1 MGRGQPTVPLE
12 NPPERRTAEPVVTL
26 DPPPR
31 DLLIGAVIRDQYRL
45 VARIGE
51 GGMGVIYRAERIQN
65 GEVLA
70 IKLLHPDLGMT
81 GNLAKRFE
89 REVESISRLSH
100 PNIVKVVET
109 GRMDSGA
116 LFLVME
122 LLDGESLA
130 DMLAT
135 RATLS
140 VDRAV
145 TILSQVLSALDH
157 AHGVGIIHRDLKPE
171 NITLLRKPKERVK
184 VLDFGV
190 AKIRDES
197 TESEMIKLTKAGI
210 VLGTPAYMSPEQA
223 SGFDVDHRSDLY
235 SCGVLLFEM
244 ITGVK
249 PFVSESM
256 MELMNMH
263 ASAPAPTPRS
273 VSPTAGIPPAL
284 EAIVMHALK
293 KDPAERFQSAA
304 AFLGAL
310 NQFAEARA
318 RQRMLRLLKIGIAAV
333 AGMCAVGALMLA
345 LRKPAP
351 PPALVPAITNDD
363 RVDRYLAQLSDG
375 ATCGERREALAQ
387 LSELGGQRALDGLR
401 AARTKGFAK
410 LRHCVTRRQ
419 LDEAIRVVGSR

>member
-1 MGRGQPTVPLE
+1 LE
-12 NPPERRTAEPVVTL
+12 HPPERRVADPVVTL

-31 DLLIGAVIRDQYRL
+31 DLLVGAVIRNQYRL
-45 VARIGE
+45 VERIGE
-51 GGMGVIYRAERIQN
+51 GGMGVIYRAERVGT
-65 GEVLA
+65 GEALA
-70 IKLLHPDLGMT
+70 IKLLHPDLGVA

-89 REVESISRLSH
+89 REAESVSRLSH

-122 LLDGESLA
+122 LLDGVSLA
-130 DMLAT
+130 DVLADH
-135 RATLS
+135 ATFP

-145 TILSQVLSALDH
+145 AILSQVLSALDH

-171 NITLLRKPKERVK
+171 NITLLRKPKDRVK

-223 SGFDVDHRSDLY
+223 SGFEVDHRSDLY
-235 SCGVLLFEM
+235 TCGVLLFEM
-244 ITGVK
+244 LTGVK
-249 PFVSESM
+249 PFVSDSM

-284 EAIVMHALK
+284 EAIVMRALK

-318 RQRMLRLLKIGIAAV
+318 HKRWMRNLKIGIAAA
-333 AGMCAVGALMLA
+333 AGLCAVGALMLT

-351 PPALVPAITNDD
+351 AKTAAAPAVTNDD
-363 RVDRYLAQLSDG
+363 QIDRYLGQLSDG
-375 ATCGERREALAQ
+375 ATCGERRDALARLQ
-387 LSELGGQRALDGLR
+387 ELGGPHVLDGLR
-401 AARTKGFAK
+401 AARGNKGFAK

-419 LDEAIRVVGSR
+419 LDDAIRVVSSR